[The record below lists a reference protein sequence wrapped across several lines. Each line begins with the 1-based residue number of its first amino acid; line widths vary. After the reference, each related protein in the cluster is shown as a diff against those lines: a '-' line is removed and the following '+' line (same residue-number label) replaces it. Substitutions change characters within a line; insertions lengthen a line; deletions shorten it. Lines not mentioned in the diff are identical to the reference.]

1 MNIKKL
7 EAFLF
12 TGAPRQRVPRWI
24 WSLTLAC
31 YLPEC
36 LYSVALRRITS
47 APRQRVSFPLALLKN
62 KIIYVILPPI
72 LPLCPLALRIFCRF
86 PSLISLALSRVIMTR
101 LSFLF
106 TGVPRQRA
114 LHWSLSSTLAC
125 HLPECVYSVALRRII
140 VSKLRLNYGFLWVL
154 FPYKSMVYI
163 MCLHICQNSLL
174 IVATTDIIRL
184 RIYSVY
190 KHQLEEFTYVY

>member
-12 TGAPRQRVPRWI
+12 TGVPRQRVPRWI

-36 LYSVALRRITS
+36 VYSVALRRITS
-47 APRQRVSFPLALLKN
+47 APRQRVSFPLALFKN

-72 LPLCPLALRIFCRF
+72 LLLC
-86 PSLISLALSRVIMTR
+86 SLALWIFSCR
-101 LSFLF
+101 LN
-106 TGVPRQRA
+106 
-114 LHWSLSSTLAC
+114 SL
-125 HLPECVYSVALRRII
+125 YSVALRRII
-140 VSKLRLNYGFLWVL
+140 VSKLRLNYGFLWIL
-154 FPYKSMVYI
+154 FLYKSMVYI
-163 MCLHICQNSLL
+163 MCLHISQNSLL

>member
-1 MNIKKL
+1 MNIKRL

-12 TGAPRQRVPRWI
+12 TGAPRQRVPRQRVPRWI

-36 LYSVALRRITS
+36 VYSVALRRITS
-47 APRQRVSFPLALLKN
+47 VPRPLALFKN

-86 PSLISLALSRVIMTR
+86 PSLILLALSRVIITI

-106 TGVPRQRA
+106 TSVPR
-114 LHWSLSSTLAC
+114 WIFC
-125 HLPECVYSVALRRII
+125 HLPECLYSMALRRII
-140 VSKLRLNYGFLWVL
+140 GAKLCLYYGFLWIL
-154 FPYKSMVYI
+154 FLYKSMVYI

-174 IVATTDIIRL
+174 LLATTGIIRL